1 MLSWLTIIIVLAN
14 IVSNHMRMLIFDI
27 APMTLKRMH
36 GSTFGTRTP
45 NNLLEVATIM
55 YWAFTTTKVGCNLL
69 A

>member
-1 MLSWLTIIIVLAN
+1 
-14 IVSNHMRMLIFDI
+14 
-27 APMTLKRMH
+27 LKRMH